1 MIFLG
6 ASVRE
11 GSPMIS
17 LPRVPDG
24 SAAGVTT
31 GVVIGTVVDVLADR
45 MTTGLW
51 TVEGEIS
58 GEKSLPL
65 LVTLLAPKILLTSTS
80 TSSLFKSYLTPW

>member
-6 ASVRE
+6 ASVRA

-24 SAAGVTT
+24 SAT
-31 GVVIGTVVDVLADR
+31 GVIIGVETGTVVDLITDG

-51 TVEGEIS
+51 TVGGEIS
-58 GEKSLPL
+58 GENSLPL
-65 LVTLLAPKILLTSTS
+65 LVTLLAPTILLISTS
-80 TSSLFKSYLTPW
+80 ASSLLSLV